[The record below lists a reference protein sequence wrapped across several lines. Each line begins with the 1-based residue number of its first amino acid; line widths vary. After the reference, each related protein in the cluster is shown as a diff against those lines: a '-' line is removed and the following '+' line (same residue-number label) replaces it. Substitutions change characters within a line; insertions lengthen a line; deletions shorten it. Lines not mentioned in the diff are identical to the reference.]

1 MRSKSSRMS
10 SASEIL
16 ILNSEPLGREQG
28 AAPDPSDG
36 IFILPVS
43 MRSQPTFSKSG
54 TMSVEGNT
62 TKSISSIS
70 LSTNASSTDR
80 VRLSVVSDSGL
91 TAGYSYYIFNV
102 NDASAYL
109 DFDAEL

>member
-1 MRSKSSRMS
+1 
-10 SASEIL
+10 
-16 ILNSEPLGREQG
+16 
-28 AAPDPSDG
+28 
-36 IFILPVS
+36 